1 MSGCCRDHES
11 ANGIVQLMVQAGL
24 EPDVETYQGLLCGYA
39 RYGLL
44 PEIQN
49 AMGALLDGY
58 PQF

>member
-1 MSGCCRDHES
+1 
-11 ANGIVQLMVQAGL
+11 MVQAGL